1 MSPTRL
7 CTVEAV
13 KNKGNINIAY
23 EYDDSGL
30 VLAIRAATIA
40 IFVATRRKWELGEYI
55 ERIPIPRAQVRGT
68 VRIWTGVQPI
78 WLSPVTP
85 IISFSE
91 SFSSVGTTIAG
102 SSYDINPTTGR
113 IDIDP
118 YVFSGLAPYI
128 EGQGFIRVSYVGG
141 LGSTVT
147 DADVFDAP
155 DDLVQACAMQ
165 ASFMYDRTINSNVG
179 VKQSSGKTGSITYT
193 QYTNGLVP
201 EAHALVSHYIRPL
214 TGG

>member
-1 MSPTRL
+1 MLPTRL

-13 KNKGNINIAY
+13 KHKGNINVAY

-30 VLAIRAATIA
+30 VLAIRAATRA

-55 ERIPIPRAQVRGT
+55 ERIPIPRAVVRGS

-78 WLSPVTP
+78 WLSPVAP
-85 IISFSE
+85 VISFSE
-91 SFSSVGTTIAG
+91 SFSSIGSIIVS
-102 SSYDINPTTGR
+102 SSYEIEPATGR

-118 YVFSGLAPYI
+118 LVFSSLNPYI
-128 EGQGFIRVSYVGG
+128 EGHGFIRISYVGG
-141 LGSTVT
+141 IGSTET

-179 VKQSSGKTGSITYT
+179 VKQSSGKTGATTYT

-201 EAHALVSHYIRPL
+201 EVHALVSHYIRPL

>member
-13 KNKGNINIAY
+13 KHKGNINVAY

-30 VLAIRAATIA
+30 VLAIRAATRA
-40 IFVATRRKWELGEYI
+40 IFVATRRKWELGEYL
-55 ERIPIPRAQVRGT
+55 ERIPIPRSHVRGS
-68 VRIWTGVQPI
+68 VRVWTGVQPI
-78 WLSPVTP
+78 WLSPVAP
-85 IISFSE
+85 VISFSE
-91 SFSSVGTTIAG
+91 SFSSVGTTIAS
-102 SSYDINPTTGR
+102 SSYEIDSTTGR

-118 YVFSGLAPYI
+118 YVFFGLTPYI
-128 EGQGFIRVSYVGG
+128 DGHGFIRVSYVGG
-141 LGSTVT
+141 LGPTET
-147 DADVFDAP
+147 DADVFEAA

-179 VKQSSGKTGSITYT
+179 VKQSSGKTGATTYT

-201 EAHALVSHYIRPL
+201 EVHALVSHYIRPL